1 MSRTIGHWRP
11 VLRMARRDLRRHKVR
26 ALLTCLLV
34 ALPMV
39 AATVAALAS
48 YNSAYTRDVEATEQ
62 MRQADAIAVVSSWT
76 RLDRREA
83 LWLDT
88 SGTGGPAQRRDPASV
103 KLAALL
109 PPGSSATPYPVETDV
124 ALPSGGRA
132 FVEFADLADPLFA
145 GGSELTAG
153 RAPSAPDEVAI
164 SATAA
169 DELGLLA
176 DGELVEDAALEVS
189 NGAPLAVVGI
199 VETVDGYGP
208 ALTLV
213 APVESRLAPSDPRR
227 PQFLV
232 ELPATDRADLK
243 ELQGSLAA
251 AGVAFSPRDYVLN
264 PGAWQR
270 RYGSGAEAP
279 DVEHL
284 VVGALVMLVGML
296 EVVLLVGAAF
306 AIAARRQVR
315 DLGLL
320 AANGGAGPDLRR
332 VLLAQGL
339 VLGAVSSVVG
349 VALGVAAFLEG
360 VPLWERLLGRTMY
373 RTEVDASTLVV
384 VGLLGVVTAVVA
396 ALLPAWSMS
405 RLTPVA
411 ALSGRFPVKPGESR
425 AHRGAFVLAG
435 GGLLLTA
442 AGGYVTA
449 RSFAPRGEESPLGPF
464 VAGIGL
470 VLVVAGAI
478 WATPY
483 VVRVVAGAGRA
494 LPLSGRYAFRDAGR
508 HRFRSAAAVMALT
521 ITVAGAVLSGFAFSS
536 AAASQEAEGGYQPP
550 NSLVLYGAD
559 GQQAEAATRTVSE
572 VYGPVDVVSSR
583 TLQMPRA
590 ETRPGVRVN
599 GDRSLRAR
607 GTWSPVSVTD
617 PASLTRL
624 VTTADRETAVAALAD
639 GRAVVLANP
648 GARDGDTL
656 RLRVDRRSTVP
667 PTVDELPQVTV
678 DPAFSVD
685 SGDLTGTVFV
695 SRATAERLGAVPSG
709 GRGFEQLLLLGGEP
723 FTQDVMDR
731 LEVYGIYGE
740 SDDPERLRVEQMQYL
755 GLAVAG
761 LASALVVGIAV
772 AMASAESRDDVATLA
787 AVGAGPWR
795 RRSLGAMHGLF
806 LGVVG
811 CVLGLAV
818 GLPSGL
824 AFTQVDGL
832 AGVDVPWLS
841 SLGTVASVLVL
852 GLVAGWVVTPSRLRL
867 TRRTA

>member
-1 MSRTIGHWRP
+1 
-11 VLRMARRDLRRHKVR
+11 MARRDLRRHKVR

-34 ALPMV
+34 ALPMIG
-39 AATVAALAS
+39 ATVAALAS
-48 YNSAYTRDVEATEQ
+48 YNSDYSRDVEATEQ
-62 MRQADAIAVVSSWT
+62 MQQADGVAVVSSWS

-83 LWLDT
+83 LWLNT
-88 SGTGGPAQRRDPASV
+88 SDTGGPAQRRDASEV
-103 KLAALL
+103 ELAPML
-109 PPGSSATPYPVETDV
+109 PPGSSVTEVPLPREVD
-124 ALPSGGRA
+124 LPSGGSA
-132 FVEFADLADPLFA
+132 TVSFADLEDPLFA
-145 GGSELTAG
+145 GGPELVAG
-153 RAPSAPDEVAI
+153 RAPSAPDEVAMPE
-164 SATAA
+164 TAA

-176 DGELVEDAALEVS
+176 DDGTPVDDAVLRLS
-189 NGAPLAVVGI
+189 NGPALRVVG
-199 VETVDGYGP
+199 VVDRADGLYGP
-208 ALTLV
+208 ALLV
-213 APVESRLAPSDPRR
+213 APLDSRLSPSDTRR
-227 PQFLV
+227 PRYLL
-232 ELPATDRADLK
+232 ELPDLPRTELK
-243 ELQGSLAA
+243 QLQGSLAA
-251 AGVAFSPRDYVLN
+251 AGVALSPRDYVLN
-264 PGAWQR
+264 PRAWDR
-270 RYGSGAEAP
+270 RLRDDVGESP
-279 DVEHL
+279 DLEHL

-349 VALGVAAFLEG
+349 VALGVAVFLEG
-360 VPLWERLLGRTMY
+360 VPLWERLLGRTLY
-373 RTEVDASTLVV
+373 RTEIDLPTLVLV
-384 VGLLGVVTAVVA
+384 ALLGIVTAVVA

-405 RLTPVA
+405 RLSPVA
-411 ALSGRFPVKPGESR
+411 ALSGRFPVKPGEAR
-425 AHRGAFVLAG
+425 AHRGAFVTLA
-435 GGLLLTA
+435 GGLLLVL
-442 AGGYVTA
+442 GGGWATA
-449 RSFAPRGEESPLGPF
+449 RSFAPRGQESPLPPF
-464 VAGIGL
+464 VAGLGL
-470 VLVVAGAI
+470 LLLVVGAI

-483 VVRVVAGAGRA
+483 VVRVVARAGDG

-536 AAASQEAEGGYQPP
+536 VAAAQEAGGGYQPP
-550 NSLVLYGAD
+550 NSMVVYGVSEE
-559 GQQAEAATRTVSE
+559 QVEAAVRTAE
-572 VYGPVDVVSSR
+572 DVYGPVEVVDTR
-583 TLQMPRA
+583 PLRMPRA

-599 GDRSLRAR
+599 GDRSLRIR
-607 GTWSPVSVTD
+607 GMWSPVSVTD

-624 VTTADRETAVAALAD
+624 VTAADRDTAVAALAD
-639 GRAVVLANP
+639 SRAVVLA
-648 GARDGDTL
+648 GAGAPSGGDSL
-656 RLRVDRRSTVP
+656 RLRVDRRSAVA

-678 DPAFSVD
+678 EPAFSAD

-695 SRATAERLGAVPSG
+695 SPATAERLGAVASS

-723 FTQDVMDR
+723 FTQEVQDR
-731 LEVYGIYGE
+731 LAVYGLSGYSE
-740 SDDPERLRVEQMQYL
+740 DPDRLRVEQMQYL
-755 GLAVAG
+755 GLVAAG
-761 LASALVVGIAV
+761 LLSALVVGIAV

-806 LGVVG
+806 LGIVG

-832 AGVDVPWLS
+832 PGVDVPWLS

>member
-1 MSRTIGHWRP
+1 MSRLSQWQP

-34 ALPMV
+34 VLPMV

-62 MRQADAIAVVSSWT
+62 MRQADAVAVVSSWS

-83 LWLDT
+83 LRLNT
-88 SGTGGPAQRRDPASV
+88 SDTGGPAQQRDPASV
-103 KLAALL
+103 PLTPLL
-109 PPGSSATPYPVETDV
+109 PPGSSVTVAPLQRDV
-124 ALPSGGRA
+124 ALSSGGRA
-132 FVEFADLADPLFA
+132 FVEFADLEDPLFV
-145 GGSELTAG
+145 GGPELVAG

-164 SATAA
+164 SVTAGE
-169 DELGLLA
+169 ELGLLR
-176 DGELVEDAALEVS
+176 DGEPVDGATLEVAE
-189 NGAPLAVVGI
+189 GAPLAVVG
-199 VETVDGYGP
+199 VVAGADQYG
-208 ALTLV
+208 LSLMLV
-213 APVESRLAPSDPRR
+213 APTDSRLVPSDPKR
-227 PQFLV
+227 PRFLV
-232 ELPATDRADLK
+232 DLPPLPRAELK
-243 ELQGSLAA
+243 ELQSSLAA
-251 AGVAFSPRDYVLN
+251 AGVAFSPRDHVLH
-264 PGAWQR
+264 PGAWSS
-270 RYGSGAEAP
+270 RYPQEEGPP

-284 VVGALVMLVGML
+284 VVGALVMLVGLL

-339 VLGAVSSVVG
+339 VLGAVSSIVG
-349 VALGVAAFLEG
+349 VALGVIAFLEG

-411 ALSGRFPVKPGESR
+411 ALSGRFPVRPGESR

-442 AGGYVTA
+442 AGGLFAA
-449 RSFAPRGEESPLGPF
+449 RSFAPRGGGSPLGPF

-470 VLVVAGAI
+470 VLVVVGAI

-483 VVRVVAGAGRA
+483 VVRVVAGVGKRM
-494 LPLSGRYAFRDAGR
+494 PLSGRYAFRDAGR
-508 HRFRSAAAVMALT
+508 HRFRSAAAVISLT

-536 AAASQEAEGGYQPP
+536 VASSQEADGGYQPP
-550 NSLVLYGAD
+550 RSLVLYGGD
-559 GQQAEAATRTVSE
+559 AEAAVGTVEE
-572 VYGPVDVVSSR
+572 VYGPVDAVR
-583 TLQMPRA
+583 TRTVRMPRA
-590 ETRPGVRVN
+590 EARKGLRVN
-599 GDRSLRAR
+599 GDRSLMVR
-607 GTWSPVSVTD
+607 GTWRPVTVTD
-617 PASLTRL
+617 TASLAQMTS
-624 VTTADRETAVAALAD
+624 VADRARALAALEA
-639 GRAVVLANP
+639 GRAVVLEGAGVP
-648 GARDGDTL
+648 GGAVV
-656 RLRVDRRSTVP
+656 RLRVDRRSAVR
-667 PTVDELPQVTV
+667 PTVDELPRVTV
-678 DPAFSVD
+678 EGAFSTD

-695 SRATAERLGAVPSG
+695 SEATAERLGAARS
-709 GRGFEQLLLLGGEP
+709 RSQGFAQVLVLGSEP
-723 FTQDVMDR
+723 FTTEVLDR
-731 LEVYGIYGE
+731 LAVYGIYAQSE
-740 SDDPERLRVEQMQYL
+740 DPDRLRVEQMQYL

-761 LASALVVGIAV
+761 LLSALVVGIAV

-818 GLPSGL
+818 GVPSGL

-832 AGVDVPWLS
+832 PGVDVPWLS